1 MAVEIKGLNSLMH
14 KLDRMGGNVLDALG
28 EAVEQTT
35 QVAIDDAEANVAVDT
50 GMLQQSIV
58 HGSDVVYNTD
68 SVTGIVG
75 TSAYYALYQEMGTV
89 NMAAHPFLMPALN
102 ANKSTFEQLAR
113 KELETAIKRTAGGG

>member
-1 MAVEIKGLNSLMH
+1 MAVEIKGLDSLMA
-14 KLDRMGGNVLDALG
+14 KLNAMGGNVLDALG
-28 EAVEQTT
+28 KAVEQTT
-35 QVAIDDAEANVAVDT
+35 QEAISDAEANVAVDT
-50 GMLQQSIV
+50 GMLKQSIV

-75 TSAYYALYQEMGTV
+75 TSAYYAIYQEMGTV
-89 NMAAHPFLMPALN
+89 KMAAHPFLMPALN

>member
-1 MAVEIKGLNSLMH
+1 MAVEIKGLNSLMS

-28 EAVEQTT
+28 KSVEQTT
-35 QVAIDDAEANVAVDT
+35 QVAIGDAEANVAVDT

-75 TSAYYALYQEMGTV
+75 TSAYYAIYQEMGTV
-89 NMAAHPFLMPALN
+89 KMAAHPFLMPALN

>member
-1 MAVEIKGLNSLMH
+1 MAIEIKGLDSLMS
-14 KLDRMGGNVLDALG
+14 KLNAMGGNVLDALG
-28 EAVEQTT
+28 KAVEHTT
-35 QVAIDDAEANVAVDT
+35 QVAISDAEANVAVDT
-50 GMLQQSIV
+50 GMLKQSIL

-102 ANKSTFEQLAR
+102 ANKSTFEQFAR

>member
-1 MAVEIKGLNSLMH
+1 MAVEIKGLDSLMA
-14 KLDRMGGNVLDALG
+14 KLNAMGGNVLDALG
-28 EAVEQTT
+28 KAVEQTT
-35 QVAIDDAEANVAVDT
+35 QVAISDAEANVAVDT
-50 GMLQQSIV
+50 GMLMQSIV

-75 TSAYYALYQEMGTV
+75 TSAYYAIYQEMGTV
-89 NMAAHPFLMPALN
+89 KMAAHPFLMPALN

>member
-1 MAVEIKGLNSLMH
+1 MAVEIKGLDSLMA
-14 KLDRMGGNVLDALG
+14 KLNAMGGNVLDALG
-28 EAVEQTT
+28 KAVEQTT
-35 QVAIDDAEANVAVDT
+35 QAAISDAEANVAVDT
-50 GMLQQSIV
+50 GMLKQSIV

-75 TSAYYALYQEMGTV
+75 TSAYYAIYQEMGTV
-89 NMAAHPFLMPALN
+89 KMAAHPFLMPALN

>member
-1 MAVEIKGLNSLMH
+1 MAVEIKGLDSLMA
-14 KLDRMGGNVLDALG
+14 KLNAMGGNVLDALG
-28 EAVEQTT
+28 KAVEQTT
-35 QVAIDDAEANVAVDT
+35 QVAISDAEANVAVDT
-50 GMLQQSIV
+50 GMLKQSIV

-75 TSAYYALYQEMGTV
+75 TSAYYAIYQEMGTV
-89 NMAAHPFLMPALN
+89 KMAAHPFLMPALN

>member
-1 MAVEIKGLNSLMH
+1 MAVEIKGLDSLMS
-14 KLDRMGGNVLDALG
+14 KLNAMGGNVLDALG
-28 EAVEQTT
+28 KAVEQTT
-35 QVAIDDAEANVAVDT
+35 QVAISDAEANVAVDT
-50 GMLQQSIV
+50 GMLKQSIV

-75 TSAYYALYQEMGTV
+75 TSAYYAIYQEMGTV
-89 NMAAHPFLMPALN
+89 KMAAHPFLMPALN

>member
-1 MAVEIKGLNSLMH
+1 MAAQIKGLDSLMA
-14 KLDRMGGNVLDALG
+14 KLNAMGGNVLDALG
-28 EAVEQTT
+28 KAVEQTT
-35 QVAIDDAEANVAVDT
+35 QAAISDAEANVAVDT
-50 GMLQQSIV
+50 GMLKQSIV

-75 TSAYYALYQEMGTV
+75 TSAYYAIYQEMGTV
-89 NMAAHPFLMPALN
+89 KMAAHPFLMPALN